1 MPKTAVTIVGS
12 LTAAMKN
19 HAAGLIHG
27 MAQATVTTQV
37 LSPGQAVDFIVP
49 AGGPQLEKA
58 LRDGLA
64 QLGAFDIFVQPHD
77 AWRKKKLLVADMDST
92 TIEGEVIDELAVHAG
107 VADQV
112 VPITAAAMRGELDF
126 AEALRQR
133 VATLKGRPS
142 ALLTKVLEGIRPT
155 RGMETVIRTMGRQ
168 GGHCVLISGGFDFF
182 TAQVAGR
189 LGFHKNFGNRLEI
202 AAGTLT
208 GNVLPP
214 IVDKDAKKKT
224 LESEAKALNI
234 DPRATMA
241 VGDGANDIPMLLA
254 ASVGV
259 GYHAKLAVQAAVP
272 HQIRYTD
279 MTALLFMQGY
289 RKEEFAAAP

>member
-1 MPKTAVTIVGS
+1 MSKTAVTIVGS
-12 LTAAMKN
+12 LTAAMEN

-27 MAQATVTTQV
+27 VAQGSLAREV

-49 AGGPQLEKA
+49 AAGPKLEKA

-64 QLGAFDIFVQPHD
+64 HLGAFDIFVQPHD
-77 AWRKKKLLVADMDST
+77 EWRKKKLLVADMDST
-92 TIEGEVIDELAVHAG
+92 TIEGEVIDELAAHAG
-107 VADQV
+107 VADLV

-126 AEALRQR
+126 AEALRRR
-133 VATLKGRPS
+133 VGTLKGQPV
-142 ALLTKVLEGIRPT
+142 ALLTKVLEGIQPT
-155 RGMETVIRTMGRQ
+155 RGMETVIRTMGRK

-182 TAQVAGR
+182 TAPVATR
-189 LGFHKNFGNRLEI
+189 LGFHKNVGNRLEI
-202 AAGTLT
+202 LAEALT
-208 GNVLPP
+208 GEVLPP
-214 IVDKDAKKKT
+214 IVDKDVKKKT
-224 LESEAKALNI
+224 LEAEAKALNI

-259 GYHAKLAVQAAVP
+259 GYHGKPAVQAAVP

-289 RKEEFAAAP
+289 RKDEFAA